1 MIGFNALGQMGRL
14 GNQMFQF
21 ASLKGIARNNG
32 YEYAIPPTN
41 VEEEWNDVDV
51 YYRAVGEGKAQHQ
64 LFQPFKMG
72 ATISL
77 NVQYIDPDR
86 PVVQEGSFTFNEDL
100 FNNCPDW
107 VDIRGFFQTE
117 KYFKHIRDELK
128 RDFEFKD
135 DQVIVFSDDPV
146 WCHDSG
152 LFADDRFLIA
162 EGNSGYVDMCLM
174 TMCKGHIIANS
185 SFSWWGAWLADSKK
199 VIAPSGWFTG
209 SDNQHLDTIDIIPES
224 WEVI

>member
-51 YYRAVGEGKAQHQ
+51 YYRALGEGKAHHQ

-117 KYFKHIRDELK
+117 KYFKHIRD
-128 RDFEFKD
+128 
-135 DQVIVFSDDPV
+135 
-146 WCHDSG
+146 
-152 LFADDRFLIA
+152 
-162 EGNSGYVDMCLM
+162 
-174 TMCKGHIIANS
+174 
-185 SFSWWGAWLADSKK
+185 
-199 VIAPSGWFTG
+199 
-209 SDNQHLDTIDIIPES
+209 
-224 WEVI
+224 